1 MKIPTRPSLAVLLA
15 ATGVALAG
23 CPEKPPQPRTTRAA
37 TVAAAEPTPAALPGP
52 PDFTYLVEQ
61 GGPVVANVT
70 AVAELTV
77 PPSLRNS

>member
-1 MKIPTRPSLAVLLA
+1 MKIPTRPSLVALLA

-37 TVAAAEPTPAALPGP
+37 NAAPAEPTPAALRGR
-52 PDFTYLVEQ
+52 PDFTHLVEQ
-61 GGPVVANVT
+61 IGPAVVNVT

-77 PPSLRNS
+77 PTSPRNS